1 MMRFSTL
8 IKYPADWMTGG
19 QGENGAVLTSRI
31 RLARN
36 LRHHAFPGW
45 AKRDQRAAA
54 LELMRPAVEALPAM
68 KGAFSHEL
76 GDLSSVQKQ
85 VLVERHLI
93 SREHAARGDGSA
105 AVIERRQTFS
115 LMLNEEDH
123 LRMQAIRP
131 GLQLTAAFNALS
143 ELDTALEGSLEFAFD
158 PTLGYLTTCPTN
170 LGTGLRASAMLH
182 LPGLVLSD
190 QIGQVL
196 QAVNK
201 IGLAVRGLYGEGTE
215 SLGNLYQISNQ
226 STLGESEETI
236 IRRLERVIS
245 QVASHEQNAREKLLE
260 DDPEM
265 VSDKIGRA
273 YGVLRYA
280 HIIDSK
286 EALNHLSLLRLGGM
300 LGFFTPATVML
311 CDTLLMDIQ
320 PAHLQL
326 HSGQKLSPEE
336 RDSIRAEIVRS
347 RLQSLESPDNRI
359 SPNDD
364 KNLSDSS
371 DPSNPGDA

>member
-8 IKYPADWMTGG
+8 VKHPADWMTGG
-19 QGENGAVLTSRI
+19 QGDYGAVLTSRI

-36 LRHHAFPGW
+36 LRKHPFPGW
-45 AKRDQRAAA
+45 AKREQRTAA
-54 LELMRPAVEALPAM
+54 LDLMRPAVEALAPM
-68 KGAFSHEL
+68 KDAFSQEL
-76 GDLSSVQKQ
+76 GDLTSVQKQ

-105 AVIERRQTFS
+105 AIIERRQTFS

-131 GLQLTAAFNALS
+131 GLQLTAAYDALS
-143 ELDTALEGSLEFAFD
+143 ALDTELENSLEFAFD

-245 QVASHEQNAREKLLE
+245 QVANHEHNAREKLLE

-265 VSDKIGRA
+265 VADKIGRA
-273 YGVLRYA
+273 YGVLRHA

-286 EALNHLSLLRLGGM
+286 EALNHLSLLRLGGT
-300 LGFFTPATVML
+300 LGFFPPETVVL

-326 HSGQKLSPEE
+326 HSGRKLSPEE
-336 RDSIRAEIVRS
+336 RDAIRAEIVRS
-347 RLQSLESPDNRI
+347 SLLSLESPDNRSI
-359 SPNDD
+359 SNDG
-364 KNLSDSS
+364 KP
-371 DPSNPGDA
+371 PSTPTNQGDE

>member
-1 MMRFSTL
+1 MMRFTTL
-8 IKYPADWMTGG
+8 IKHPADWMTGG
-19 QGENGAVLTSRI
+19 SGEHGAVLTSRI
-31 RLARN
+31 RLART
-36 LRHHAFPGW
+36 LRRHPFPGW

-54 LELMRPAVEALPAM
+54 LDLMRPAVESLQAM
-68 KGAFSHEL
+68 KDAFSHEL
-76 GDLSSVQKQ
+76 GDLTSVQKQ

-143 ELDTALEGSLEFAFD
+143 ALDTELEESLEFAFD

-245 QVASHEQNAREKLLE
+245 QVANHEQNAREKLLE

-286 EALNHLSLLRLGGM
+286 EALNHLSLLRLGGT
-300 LGFFTPATVML
+300 LGFFAPETVML
-311 CDTLLMDIQ
+311 CDSLLMDIQ

-326 HSGQKLSPEE
+326 HSGRKLSPEE

-347 RLQSLESPDNRI
+347 RLQSLQSPDNRI
-359 SPNDD
+359 STNDE
-364 KNLSDSS
+364 KNFNELT
-371 DPSNPGDA
+371 NPGDE